1 MDRTVLRIADLKHTE
16 KMVRFFQRFLKSRI
30 DIQLSILFF
39 PYELFIMI
47 YVRTQRTGSKKERQ
61 IEFVSVEWECA
72 QIQTKRRQVQKIVT
86 SSSYQDD
93 NHTSY
98 LTLQMAGGKG

>member
-1 MDRTVLRIADLKHTE
+1 
-16 KMVRFFQRFLKSRI
+16 
-30 DIQLSILFF
+30 
-39 PYELFIMI
+39 MI
-47 YVRTQRTGSKKERQ
+47 YVHTLRSEYKKERQ

-86 SSSYQDD
+86 SSSDQDD

-98 LTLQMAGGKG
+98 LRKKDNLRCEFNFTIKHY